1 MGMTMCVL
9 EKGEYSLLFMKI
21 DGKKIAKE
29 IFEDLQKRVGEL
41 KKNGFTPH
49 LAIIL
54 VGNDP
59 ASVAY
64 VRQKEKKTLEI
75 GGKVVIKNLPTTI
88 SQNELLIIIKQ
99 FNNDNNVHGII
110 VQRPLPKH
118 IDSQKVNL
126 ATSAQKDIDAFHP
139 NSPFQMPLA
148 QAVLKILEE
157 IHTSLY
163 DIKANK
169 GAGNKIFD
177 SREESTSPLQYSKD
191 AHNATKQP
199 TTFRDRRQENFVTKP
214 ELNNWLKSKNIA
226 IIGKG
231 ETGGG
236 PTITLLKK
244 MGIKPVVIDSKTKNP
259 KLLTKNADIIISTVG
274 KENII
279 TSDMLKKGVIL
290 ISVGM
295 HKGSD
300 GKLHGDYEEEKIKD
314 IASFYTPV
322 PGGVGPINV
331 AMLLKNLTLFL

>member
-1 MGMTMCVL
+1 MR
-9 EKGEYSLLFMKI
+9 I
-21 DGKKIAKE
+21 DGKEIANG
-29 IFEDLQKRVGEL
+29 IFEDLKKRVGEMGE
-41 KKNGFTPH
+41 KGITPH

-75 GGKVVIKNLPTTI
+75 GGKVVIKNLPATI
-88 SQNELLIIIKQ
+88 SQNELLITIKQ

-126 ATSAQKDIDAFHP
+126 ATSPQKDIDAFHP

-157 IHTSLY
+157 IYHKQFEQGVTRLE
-163 DIKANK
+163 
-169 GAGNKIFD
+169 GLPPTR
-177 SREESTSPLQYSKD
+177 SRLVP
-191 AHNATKQP
+191 A
-199 TTFRDRRQENFVTKP
+199 KP
-214 ELNNWLKSKNIA
+214 EKLDEHWREGKAWQDPERRKWLKSKNIV

-244 MGIKPVVIDSKTKNP
+244 MGIKPSVIDSKTKNQ
-259 KLLTKNADIIISTVG
+259 KLITNNADIIITTVG
-274 KENII
+274 KPDII
-279 TSDMLKKGVIL
+279 KPNELKKGVIL
-290 ISVGM
+290 VGVGM
-295 HKGSD
+295 HKGCD

-331 AMLLKNLTLFL
+331 AILLKNLVSL